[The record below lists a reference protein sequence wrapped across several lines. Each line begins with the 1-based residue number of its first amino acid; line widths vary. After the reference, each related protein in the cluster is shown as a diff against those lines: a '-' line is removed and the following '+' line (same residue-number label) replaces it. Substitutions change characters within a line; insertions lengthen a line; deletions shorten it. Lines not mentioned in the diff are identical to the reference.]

1 MTLGF
6 WQLVGARLINL
17 KLWFASF
24 WMPKSRILKELKRVY
39 LETNNAL
46 DLLLKKNSLE
56 NPLNLADVNLT
67 NISIGEL
74 RRKMAS
80 DHNVK
85 VSTLVSGLG
94 RKKAVSQ
101 ARKELLNSG
110 IRLGKKAR
118 LELGVGDSISDILR
132 AAKIMYRVLGIDFE
146 IMRLVDNE
154 VLMFVNRC
162 CLSEVYDDITCEVL
176 SAADEGVVQGLNS
189 NFEMTFEERITSGA
203 KKCKAQ
209 IKIKGAGRSK

>member
-1 MTLGF
+1 M
-6 WQLVGARLINL
+6 INL
-17 KLWFASF
+17 KLLFVSF
-24 WMPKSRILKELKRVY
+24 WMPKNRILKELKDVY
-39 LETNNAL
+39 FETNNTL

-56 NPLNLADVNLT
+56 NPLNLTDINLA
-67 NISIGEL
+67 NISIEEL

-80 DHNVK
+80 DHNIK

-132 AAKIMYRVLGIDFE
+132 AAKIMYRILGIDFE
-146 IMRLVDNE
+146 ISRVADNE

-162 CLSEVYDDITCEVL
+162 SLSQFYDDITCEVL
-176 SAADEGVVQGLNS
+176 SATDEGVVQGLNS
-189 NFEMTFEERITSGA
+189 NFDMTFKDRITSGA

-209 IKIKGAGRSK
+209 IKIRGIRD